1 MGYGSPRT
9 KKCRSTAAELGL
21 RMGTEELTNVDDLW
35 EQYFKSG
42 DTEIKNKIISH
53 YLYIVG
59 IIVKRLMPQYK
70 DYSEKDELMSCGVLG
85 LIDAVNRFD
94 RSFGV
99 KFQTY
104 ATVRIRGEILD
115 YMRKQDWAPSSLRK
129 KISSIQKAYETL
141 ESQHNRRPTEGE
153 IAEYLGVKETV
164 VQKVMQKTHM
174 FNLVYFESLLYEK
187 ENEELPEPLK
197 NDPYQKIENE
207 VMTDALKKLVDSL
220 PEREK
225 MVITLHYYEGLTMK
239 SIAKILQISE
249 SRVSQI
255 HSRILLEMRMVL
267 EE

>member
-1 MGYGSPRT
+1 ME
-9 KKCRSTAAELGL
+9 K
-21 RMGTEELTNVDDLW
+21 EELDIEALW
-35 EQYFKSG
+35 DEYFETRS
-42 DTEIKNKIISH
+42 EEVKNKIISH
-53 YLYIVG
+53 YLYIVS
-59 IIVKRLMPQYK
+59 IVVKRLMPQYK

-85 LIDAVNRFD
+85 LIDAVNKFD
-94 RSFGV
+94 RNFGV

-104 ATVRIRGEILD
+104 ATVRIRGEIID
-115 YMRKQDWAPSSLRK
+115 YLRKQDWAPSSLRK
-129 KISSIQKAYETL
+129 KISSIQKAYEVL
-141 ESQHNRRPTEGE
+141 ESQYNRRPTEQE
-153 IAEYLGVKETV
+153 IADYLGVKESV

-187 ENEELPEPLK
+187 ENEEFLEAAR

-207 VMTDALKKLVDSL
+207 VMTEALRKLIDSL

-255 HSRILLEMRMVL
+255 HSRILMEMRMVL

>member
-1 MGYGSPRT
+1 MG
-9 KKCRSTAAELGL
+9 LGL
-21 RMGTEELTNVDDLW
+21 DMNTEEFDNIDDLW
-35 EQYFKSG
+35 DQYDETSDAETK
-42 DTEIKNKIISH
+42 KKIISH
-53 YLYIVG
+53 YLYIVA
-59 IIVKRLMPQYK
+59 IVVKRLMPQYK
-70 DYSEKDELMSCGVLG
+70 DYSEKDELMSCGVIG
-85 LIDAVNRFD
+85 LIDAVNKFD

-104 ATVRIRGEILD
+104 ATVRIRGEIID

-129 KISSIQKAYETL
+129 KISNIQQAYETL
-141 ESQHNRRPTEGE
+141 EGMLNRKPTERE
-153 IAEYLGVKETV
+153 IADYLGVKESA

-174 FNLVYFESLLYEK
+174 FNLVYFESMLYEK
-187 ENEELPEPLK
+187 ENEQLLGPAK

-207 VMTDALKKLVDSL
+207 VMTEALRKLVDTL

-255 HSRILLEMRMVL
+255 HSRILMEMRMAL

>member
-1 MGYGSPRT
+1 MPEHSGRMGL
-9 KKCRSTAAELGL
+9 C
-21 RMGTEELTNVDDLW
+21 MGTEELTNVDDLW
-35 EQYFKSG
+35 ERYFKSG
-42 DTEIKNKIISH
+42 DPEIKSRIISH

-59 IIVKRLMPQYK
+59 IVVKRLMPHYK

-94 RSFGV
+94 QSFGV

-104 ATVRIRGEILD
+104 ATVRIRGEIID

-141 ESQHNRRPTEGE
+141 EAQHNRRPTERE

-187 ENEELPEPLK
+187 ENEDFPEPSK

-207 VMTDALKKLVDSL
+207 VMSNALKKLVESL

-239 SIAKILQISE
+239 SIAQILQISE

>member
-1 MGYGSPRT
+1 VPE
-9 KKCRSTAAELGL
+9 RSG
-21 RMGTEELTNVDDLW
+21 RMGLGMSTEEFMDVDDLW
-35 EQYFKSG
+35 EQYFSTG
-42 DTEIKNKIISH
+42 DADIKNKIISH

-59 IIVKRLMPQYK
+59 IVVKRLMPQYK

-85 LIDAVNRFD
+85 LIDAVNKFD

-104 ATVRIRGEILD
+104 ATVRIRGEIID

-129 KISSIQKAYETL
+129 KISSIQQAYESL
-141 ESQHNRRPTEGE
+141 EAAYNRKPTEHE
-153 IAEYLGVKETV
+153 IANYLGIKEVV
-164 VQKVMQKTHM
+164 VQKVLQKTHM
-174 FNLVYFESLLYEK
+174 FNLVYFESMLYEK
-187 ENEELPEPLK
+187 ETDEFLEPSK

-207 VMTDALKKLVDSL
+207 VMSEALKKLVESL

-267 EE
+267 ED

>member
-1 MGYGSPRT
+1 
-9 KKCRSTAAELGL
+9 
-21 RMGTEELTNVDDLW
+21 MGTEDLTNVDDLW
-35 EQYFKSG
+35 EQYFNNG
-42 DTEIKNKIISH
+42 DAEIKNKIISH

-59 IIVKRLMPQYK
+59 IVVKRLMPQYK

-85 LIDAVNRFD
+85 LIDAVNKFD

-104 ATVRIRGEILD
+104 AAVRVRGEIID

-129 KISSIQKAYETL
+129 KISNIQKAHEIL
-141 ESQHNRRPTEGE
+141 ESQYNRRPTEQE
-153 IAEYLGVKETV
+153 IAVYLGVKEIV

-187 ENEELPEPLK
+187 ENEEFLEPAK
-197 NDPYQKIENE
+197 NDPYQKIESE
-207 VMTDALKKLVDSL
+207 VMSEVLKKLIDSL

-255 HSRILLEMRMVL
+255 HSRILMEMRMVL